1 MTVYPADKNIMYAN
15 YLLAII
21 YYEQI
26 QDEKKDLKP
35 LLKAQKQID
44 YFLKKYPKSD
54 YTIDLRFKK
63 DLIKN
68 QVGS

>member
-1 MTVYPADKNIMYAN
+1 MYAN

-44 YFLKKYPKSD
+44 YF
-54 YTIDLRFKK
+54 
-63 DLIKN
+63 IKN
-68 QVGS
+68 ILKVSTLQI

>member
-1 MTVYPADKNIMYAN
+1 MHAN

-26 QDEKKDLKP
+26 QDEKDLKP

-44 YFLKKYPKSD
+44 YFKKYPKGEPLQ
-54 YTIDLRFKK
+54 I
-63 DLIKN
+63 
-68 QVGS
+68 